1 MDNLQSPEEDKKLLE
16 SPPEELRIEAPDEEK
31 LLPASTTRNTKGI
44 IIKILLGFVGACILF
59 SFLFLGYLF
68 IHLNS
73 SDTTPV
79 IPEDTQP
86 ACTLE
91 AKICPD
97 GSTVGREGPN
107 CEFAECPLITP
118 ERN

>member
-1 MDNLQSPEEDKKLLE
+1 MDTLQSPEDDKKLLE
-16 SPPEELRIEAPDEEK
+16 SPPEETLIEAPDEEK

-44 IIKILLGFVGACILF
+44 IIKILLGFIGACILF

-68 IHLNS
+68 LHLNTLE
-73 SDTTPV
+73 TTQI
-79 IPEDTQP
+79 IPGDNQS

-107 CEFAECPLITP
+107 CEFAECPPITT
-118 ERN
+118 ETN